1 MDKLQFLV
9 LILCYTKVHS
19 YYCYFYY
26 PSNTITHFD
35 KRKESN
41 PLKKSQCQSSQRCLL
56 RVSILKKPRFKAKGE
71 LRSDKAITFQFIWKT
86 SPHS

>member
-26 PSNTITHFD
+26 PFYYPLSAMTQFD

-41 PLKKSQCQSSQRCLL
+41 PQKN
-56 RVSILKKPRFKAKGE
+56 
-71 LRSDKAITFQFIWKT
+71 
-86 SPHS
+86 H